1 MNATTGVTVLSSF
14 FYYTTQWES
23 GKVEKWESGKKEIKK
38 KRNKEK
44 KKKRKK
50 EKKKTNQHLLTHSF
64 VFCYLFST
72 GTLSTISSLAT
83 FSQSRLM
90 FWRESSQDV
99 SIFSIWLS
107 RNVTD
112 LAFVLLQTLAFVGIV
127 YDMTKPLMPIKI
139 YYYIYV
145 AVGFSNR

>member
-1 MNATTGVTVLSSF
+1 
-14 FYYTTQWES
+14 
-23 GKVEKWESGKKEIKK
+23 
-38 KRNKEK
+38 
-44 KKKRKK
+44 
-50 EKKKTNQHLLTHSF
+50 
-64 VFCYLFST
+64 
-72 GTLSTISSLAT
+72 
-83 FSQSRLM
+83 M